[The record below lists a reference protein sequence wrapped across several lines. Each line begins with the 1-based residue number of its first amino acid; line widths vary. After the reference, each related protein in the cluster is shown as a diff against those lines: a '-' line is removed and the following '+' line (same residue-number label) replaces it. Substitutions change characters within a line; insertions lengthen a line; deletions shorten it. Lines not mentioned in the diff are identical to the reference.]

1 MNPQPNPIQPVLD
14 SLLNESQDFP
24 RNVLQQL
31 SDIEESDIR
40 SILGVWSQVGLN
52 RKLTLLEN
60 LESLME
66 DDSLVNFENFAKAL
80 LIDGES
86 VIRGRAIRL
95 LRESRDAKLLP
106 SFISLLKDDPEVQTR
121 AEAASALGAFV
132 DLGELEELPE
142 ETLRQVE
149 QVLFE
154 SLNGT
159 DDVKV
164 RRRALESLGFSS
176 RPEVPALIETAFG
189 RAESAWQASA
199 LFAMARSADNRWD
212 GEVLTSLANENRNV
226 REAAV
231 EAAGQ
236 LAIKAASPILINM
249 LEEEEDD
256 DLTSAVIWSLSQIG
270 GEDARV
276 FIENLI
282 DQTEDE
288 DQIEFLEEAL
298 ENLAFTE
305 DLDKFDLINF
315 ESDFELDEEEEDDEE
330 EDK

>member
-1 MNPQPNPIQPVLD
+1 VLD
-14 SLLNESQDFP
+14 SLLDGKQDFP
-24 RNVLQQL
+24 RNLLQRFSDLEAFELQL
-31 SDIEESDIR
+31 
-40 SILGVWSQVGLN
+40 ILDVWSQVGLN
-52 RKLTLLEN
+52 RKLTLLDN

-80 LIDGES
+80 LADSES

-95 LRESRDAKLLP
+95 LRESREAKLIPL
-106 SFISLLKDDPEVQTR
+106 FINLLKNDSEVQTR
-121 AEAASALGAFV
+121 AEAASALGVFV
-132 DLGELEELPE
+132 DLGELEEIPE
-142 ETLRQVE
+142 VTFHQVE
-149 QVLFE
+149 EALFE
-154 SLNGT
+154 SLNGA

-176 RPEVPALIETAFG
+176 RPEVPALIESAFG
-189 RAESAWQASA
+189 RAESAWRASA

-212 GEVLTSLANENRNV
+212 GEVLASLENENRNV
-226 REAAV
+226 REAAI

-236 LAIKAASPILINM
+236 LSIKAAGPILITM

-256 DLTSAVIWSLSQIG
+256 DLTSSVIWSLSQIG
-270 GEDARV
+270 GEDARI

-305 DLDKFDLINF
+305 DLDKFDLLNF
-315 ESDFELDEEEEDDEE
+315 EPDFELDDEEEDDEE
-330 EDK
+330 E